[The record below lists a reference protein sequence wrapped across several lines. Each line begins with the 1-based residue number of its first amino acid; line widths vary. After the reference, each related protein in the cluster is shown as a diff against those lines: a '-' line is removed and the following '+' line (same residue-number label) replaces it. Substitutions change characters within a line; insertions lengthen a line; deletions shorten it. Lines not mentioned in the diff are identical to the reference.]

1 MAEHRHFPYNHTA
14 KNSSITNCP
23 VCNGLSPDTESHCA
37 ACDTPIYARMPASL
51 QRTIA
56 LLITACIL
64 YIPANVYT
72 ILSTQSVIGADG
84 IEQGTIDK
92 TIIGGIVLF
101 LDHGDYVIALVIFL
115 ASIIVPIAKIAALS
129 WLCVCAITPRWSQPL
144 RNTRLYR
151 LTELFGRWSMID
163 VFVVGLLSTL
173 VQLEGLVSVTPGIAV
188 IAFAGVVITTM
199 LATMSFDTRLIWDTW
214 EKKNN
219 ERRKS

>member
-1 MAEHRHFPYNHTA
+1 MAEHPHFPHTFVA
-14 KNSSITNCP
+14 KNNSITSCS
-23 VCNGLSPDTESHCA
+23 VCNGLSPSTESHCS
-37 ACDTPIYARMPASL
+37 ACHAPIHARLPASL

-64 YIPANVYT
+64 YIPANIFT
-72 ILSTQSVIGADG
+72 ILSTRSVIGTDG
-84 IEQGTIDK
+84 IDQGTIDK

-101 LDHGDYVIALVIFL
+101 LDHGDYLIALVIFT

-163 VFVVGLLSTL
+163 VFVVGLLTTL

-199 LATMSFDTRLIWDTW
+199 LATMSFDTRLIWDLW
-214 EKKNN
+214 EKNNN
-219 ERRKS
+219 ER